1 MAYDVPG
8 AGYFVKCGEV
18 LHTESE
24 LSGTSFSI
32 TRDGE
37 WKRRKKKR
45 KWRECNIY
53 YNVFILGTMLDT
65 L

>member
-37 WKRRKKKR
+37 WKRRKERR
-45 KWRECNIY
+45 KGNGG
-53 YNVFILGTMLDT
+53 NVTFTITFLF
-65 L
+65 

>member
-37 WKRRKKKR
+37 WKRRKERR
-45 KWRECNIY
+45 KGSGG
-53 YNVFILGTMLDT
+53 NVTFTITFLF
-65 L
+65 